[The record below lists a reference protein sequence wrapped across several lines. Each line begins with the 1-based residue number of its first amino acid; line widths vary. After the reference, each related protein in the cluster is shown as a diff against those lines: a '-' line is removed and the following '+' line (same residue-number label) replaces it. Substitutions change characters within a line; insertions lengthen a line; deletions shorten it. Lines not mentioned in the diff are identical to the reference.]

1 MRVSRS
7 KGFGVI
13 KGRMIR
19 SLSLSICGAA
29 LLAAGLAT
37 AAAPPL
43 FGKSQ
48 PGLWELSGMEGTK
61 VPARVCLAD
70 LSELARVEHR
80 GRACKQRALRETAT
94 SVTFTYECSGSD
106 FGRSQIDYVT
116 SKNFKIVSQGIAG
129 GLPFAHTVQARR
141 LGDCEPKSAPSA
153 H

>member
-1 MRVSRS
+1 M
-7 KGFGVI
+7 I
-13 KGRMIR
+13 KGGMIR
-19 SLSLSICGAA
+19 TITLTVCSIA
-29 LLAAGLAT
+29 LTAGVAV
-37 AAAPPL
+37 AAAPAV

-48 PGLWELSGMEGTK
+48 PGLWELSGIEGAK
-61 VPARVCLAD
+61 VPARLCLVD
-70 LSELARVEHR
+70 LAELARVEHR
-80 GRACKQRALRETAT
+80 GRACKQRAIRETAS

-141 LGDCEPKSAPSA
+141 LGDCVPKSAPSG